1 MLVGKEM
8 GVVKFGYNN
17 DIEVMLL
24 YDGNDVEYYNIVYIY
39 EGCFNKNV

>member
-8 GVVKFGYNN
+8 GVGYNN

-39 EGCFNKNV
+39 EGSFNKNV

>member
-24 YDGNDVEYYNIVYIY
+24 YDVEYYNIVYIY
-39 EGCFNKNV
+39 EGSFNKNV